1 MTLTLVTAMLKIYDI
16 EYNEKRNGKNLE
28 DRLNHFQSLVE
39 TGLPL
44 VIYVS
49 ELYKQAIEERCRGFD
64 QVRLVVMELADT
76 WTYREVV
83 KWKEVIPAHRNLA
96 KDTFEFL
103 TLMTAKAEFMALT
116 ATTNPFGSD
125 KFAWVDFNVFHV
137 LFNGFTSQEVLKG
150 LMGAQLKAEHSFV
163 VPGCWNKGQGLDRNS
178 IHWRFCGG
186 FFLATAEGV
195 KEFFALHEKH
205 LGSAFDGLSWEVNFW
220 AWLEQNAGWNPS
232 WFKAGHDS
240 TLIEIPQ
247 AFFERT
253 LPSSVQQQLGYIQ
266 QQWLTK
272 IDGVQTGTYDYP
284 VLENYHP
291 TSSSFIEFQGVPYLN
306 VRYVNYLLTPPGLY
320 IIHDPSGHLRTENLL
335 LTLSK
340 DRQTSLAGHYLTV
353 VTSMP
358 TVDNSIR
365 GLEDIRLY
373 ERSGQMRF
381 IATQRQYSPSRQ
393 NRMVIGTVDLS
404 ENALTNLLLMEPP
417 SSTGC
422 EKNWIPLIH
431 QGSEHFLYQWF
442 PYQVGVLENG
452 RLTIVIEKTM
462 PNLFQRIRGS
472 TIFLEDGSERIGVV
486 HYSEDRSPR
495 HYYHML
501 VWLNNTSLLPVAR
514 SQPFVFGRLGVEFC
528 IGFTIAGDH
537 LQFWYSQHDRD
548 PVWLTVPRTAFSR
561 FSLSS

>member
-1 MTLTLVTAMLKIYDI
+1 MSVTLVTAMLKIYDI
-16 EYNEKRNGKNLE
+16 EYNEKRNGKCLE

-49 ELYKQAIEERCRGFD
+49 EIYRGAVEERCKGFD
-64 QVRLVVMELADT
+64 QVRLVVTELADT
-76 WTYREVV
+76 WTYKEVV
-83 KWKEVIPAHRNLA
+83 KWKEIIPAHRNVA

-103 TLMTAKAEFMALT
+103 TLMTAKAEFMAQT
-116 ATTNPFGSD
+116 VTSNPFGSD

-150 LMGAQLKAEHSFV
+150 MMGATLKPEHSFI
-163 VPGCWNKGQGLDRNS
+163 VPGCWDKGRGLDRNS

-205 LGSAFDGLSWEVNFW
+205 LGSAFDGMTWEVNFW
-220 AWLEQNAGWNPS
+220 AWLEQNAGWQPS

-247 AFFERT
+247 AFFT
-253 LPSSVQQQLGYIQ
+253 CTQPSCV
-266 QQWLTK
+266 QWLTK
-272 IDGVQTGTYDYP
+272 VDGVQTGAYDYP
-284 VLENYHP
+284 VLQNYHP
-291 TSSSFIEFQGVPYLN
+291 TSSSYVEFQGIPYLN

-335 LTLSK
+335 TVLSE
-340 DRQTSLAGHYLTV
+340 DHLIRTDGHFLKT

-358 TVDNSIR
+358 TFDDSIR

-373 ERSGQMRF
+373 EITGNMRF

-393 NRMVIGTVDLS
+393 NRMVIGSVDLS
-404 ENALTNLLLMEPP
+404 ENTLTDLVLVEPP
-417 SSTGC
+417 QPTGC
-422 EKNWIPLIH
+422 EKNWIPLVHEGI
-431 QGSEHFLYQWF
+431 EHFIYQWS
-442 PYQVGVLENG
+442 PYQVGVQELG
-452 RLTIVIEKTM
+452 QLRIVIEKTM
-462 PNLFQRIRGS
+462 PNLFNRIRGS
-472 TIFLEDGSERIGVV
+472 TTFVEEESGLIGVV

-501 VWLNNTSLLPVAR
+501 VRLDKTTLLPIER

-528 IGFTIAGDH
+528 IGFASRAGKF
-537 LQFWYSQHDRD
+537 QFWYSQHDRD
-548 PVWLTVPRTAFSR
+548 PVWLLVPRTTFSFVR
-561 FSLSS
+561 VA